1 MPRVF
6 VPAEFEH
13 DPSAYVW
20 TKYAPEIGAAAA
32 GYSRAVYER
41 SLLSLRE
48 MEAARIRTADINGCK
63 LCKGMRAARD
73 LPGHLERSGG
83 DPSIAVTARSTQPA
97 PGEDF
102 YEAIYNGD
110 PDGRLSE
117 REKLIVEYADRF
129 GNAPQS
135 MDGDEDFW
143 ARMHAAFSDAEIV
156 DATFS
161 IGSWVA
167 LGRLTHI
174 LDLDGVCMPTFAN
187 AN

>member
-1 MPRVF
+1 MPRVH
-6 VPAEFEH
+6 VPAEYQH

-20 TKYAPEIGAAAA
+20 TAYAPEIGAAAA
-32 GYSRAVYER
+32 NYSRVVYER
-41 SLLSLRE
+41 SLLNIRE

-63 LCKGMRAARD
+63 LCLGMRAARD

-83 DPSIAVTARSTQPA
+83 DPSIAVTARGGPA
-97 PGEDF
+97 PDEAF
-102 YEAIYNGD
+102 YEAVRNND
-110 PDGRLSE
+110 PDGILSE
-117 REKLIVEYADRF
+117 RERLLVEYADRF
-129 GNAPQS
+129 GTRPKS
-135 MDGDEDFW
+135 MDEDEEFW
-143 ARMHAAFSDAEIV
+143 GRLHAAFSDAEIV

-187 AN
+187 AAE